1 MGQRSRSIYLR
12 AFEQDGY
19 WTVKIAVDTYDSTG
33 DTDEVLTLREVT
45 KAPST
50 DDAVDQTWVIL
61 VTALHI
67 LERHGALGRIAGV
80 DWPALP
86 I

>member
-1 MGQRSRSIYLR
+1 MSNRKRNLYVR

-19 WTVKIAVDTYDSTG
+19 WTIKIAVDQYDSEGT
-33 DTDEVLTLREVT
+33 TDEVLTLREVT

-50 DDAVDQTWVIL
+50 DDPVDQAWVIL
-61 VTALHI
+61 VTSLHI
-67 LERHGALGRIAGV
+67 LEKHGAMGRISGA

-86 I
+86 L

>member
-1 MGQRSRSIYLR
+1 MTNRKQSLYLR

-19 WTVKIAVDTYDSTG
+19 WTIKIALDRYDSEGTA
-33 DTDEVLTLREVT
+33 DEVLTLREVST
-45 KAPST
+45 APSVT
-50 DDAVDQTWVIL
+50 GAEDQCWVIL

-67 LERHGALGRIAGV
+67 LERHGAMGRIAGA
-80 DWPALP
+80 DWPPLP